1 MRIKPFFTFSVSV
14 ALVAGMSFLVST
26 MPIGMPKDFDADSF
40 KGKSAKSEAEEQA
53 SIEGAIRSIYS
64 MRLNEKT
71 GTIEPEWVEQA
82 ISDMDAMRL
91 TRRVNKPLKWESMGP
106 DNVGGRTRTLLIHR
120 DSNNLWFTGGVSGG
134 LFRSFTSGQS
144 WNPVN
149 DQQENLNVNCIAQT
163 ANGNIYYGTGEGGFV
178 NLSGTRNGSPAFLG
192 GGLFRSTD
200 SRGTKFT
207 KMANTTAASFYQ
219 CNAMVAHPSDDKFYV
234 ATEDGIYEFTNSGTV
249 SRKLTPGSIKD
260 LTIDKNG
267 VLWASN
273 NSGTV
278 LKMNAV
284 GAMVITNTGISTGG
298 RTSISVSPE
307 NPNYVYIMGASSS
320 GSFGGLFRTTDG
332 GTAWTK
338 LVNYSSVTDIF
349 GSNRQGWFD
358 NVISVDPLNKDK
370 VYLGGVDLATWDIVN
385 GYVEIAGTFNAPWN
399 SNYVHADKHVITWNT
414 ATTPPTIIV
423 GSDGGLF
430 RRQGQNNAWTPI
442 SRGLTTL
449 QLYNVAAN
457 ELGHILGGSQDN
469 GTQLLNYSGNSFG
482 GQPSKTAIQVYG
494 GDGFDVEF
502 SRFDPKTMFV
512 CIYYGTVARS
522 ANGGQSSSTFFDD
535 RQPGTV
541 QTDFNT
547 TFCLYE
553 SAPKKGRLYL
563 AKNAEVWVANNP
575 CDFSETVSWYLVAK
589 NLGNDRI
596 IEMDYTPEGDH
607 LFICK
612 SGRLFRLDSL
622 NKATYTLAANPIV
635 MNVPAP
641 IVQKNIT
648 PAAASGRTITSVNVD
663 QSNAQHVVITL
674 GGYGNTTYVYET
686 FNGLTDVPIWKNIT
700 GNLPSMPV
708 YDAVVDVDNNK
719 RIILGTDYGIW
730 YTEDGG
736 TTWIEGNDGMA
747 RVPVFEIRG
756 YEWRPWEG
764 MVMYVGTHGRGYFRS
779 STLLTSTKNLKDNT
793 TLKLNIYPN
802 PTKGNATLTVD
813 SKVSEKANLTVI
825 NLQGQ
830 VVLQKVLMLISG
842 SNQIEINFGD
852 LPKGYY
858 FTSVRG
864 SATQGTVKVCV
875 Q

>member
-1 MRIKPFFTFSVSV
+1 MRIKPFFTISASA
-14 ALVAGMSFLVST
+14 ALVAGMSFLVAH
-26 MPIGMPKDFDADSF
+26 MPIGLPKHFDADSF
-40 KGKSAKSEAEEQA
+40 EGTNTESEAEEQA

-149 DQQENLNVNCIAQT
+149 DQQENLNINCIAQT

-200 SRGTKFT
+200 SRGVKFT

-219 CNAMVAHPSDDKFYV
+219 CNSMVAHPTDDKFYV
-234 ATEDGIYEFTNSGTV
+234 ATEDGIYEFTSNGTV
-249 SRKLTPGSIKD
+249 SKKLTSGSIKD
-260 LTIDKNG
+260 LKIDKNG
-267 VLWASN
+267 LLWAAN
-273 NSGTV
+273 NSGTI
-278 LKMNAV
+278 LKMNAS
-284 GAMVITNTGISTGG
+284 GAMVTTNTGLSTGG
-298 RTSISVSPE
+298 RTSISISPE
-307 NPNYVYIMGASSS
+307 NPNYVYTMGASSS

-332 GTAWTK
+332 GSTWTK
-338 LVNYSSVTDIF
+338 LMNYSSVTDIF
-349 GSNRQGWFD
+349 GSNRQGWYD
-358 NVISVDPLNKDK
+358 NVISVDPTNKDK

-385 GYVEIAGTFNAPWN
+385 GYLEIAGTFNAPWN
-399 SNYVHADKHVITWNT
+399 NGYVHADKHMITWNT

-423 GSDGGLF
+423 GCDGGLF
-430 RRQGQNNAWTPI
+430 KSQGKSWTPI

-457 ELGHILGGSQDN
+457 ELGHILGGAQDN

-482 GQPSKTAIQVYG
+482 GQPSKTAIEVYG

-502 SRFDPKTMFV
+502 SRFDPKTSFV
-512 CIYYGTVARS
+512 STYYGNVARS

-541 QTDFNT
+541 KSDFNT

-563 AKNAEVWVANNP
+563 AKDAEVWVANNP

-612 SGRLFRLDSL
+612 SGRLIRLDSL
-622 NKATYTLAANPIV
+622 NKASYTLAANPIV
-635 MNVPAP
+635 MNVPLP

-648 PAAASGRTITSVNVD
+648 PLAASGRTITSVNVD
-663 QSNAQHVVITL
+663 QTNAQHVVVTL

-686 FNGLTDVPIWKNIT
+686 FNGLTDVPTWKNIT

-747 RVPVFEIRG
+747 RTPVFEIRG

-764 MVMYVGTHGRGYFRS
+764 MTMYIGTHGRGFFRS
-779 STLLTSTKNLKDNT
+779 RTLLTSTKNLKDNT
-793 TLKLNIYPN
+793 ALKLNIYPN
-802 PTKGNATLTVD
+802 PTKGNTTLTVD

-830 VVLQKVLMLISG
+830 VVLQKVLMLNAG
-842 SNQIEINFGD
+842 ANQIEINFGD

-858 FTSVRG
+858 FTSVMC